1 MAAQGHDLTHES
13 SLPSA
18 ISLTAYAHFA
28 ARFGSFFIEPDVL
41 ITCTVRQ
48 YRSDLSD
55 QSALEIRV
63 TI

>member
-1 MAAQGHDLTHES
+1 MIGRC
-13 SLPSA
+13 PMP

-28 ARFGSFFIEPDVL
+28 ARLGSFFIEPDVL
-41 ITCTVRQ
+41 KTCTVRQ
-48 YRSDLSD
+48 YRSDLSY